1 MRLGSGPAAK
11 ENLMKKM
18 LAFVGLAALT
28 LSSVSAQ
35 TVKIGTIQPITG
47 KIAVYGKAVSQ
58 AVTLAVEEANAK
70 GGVNGK
76 KIELITE
83 DDAFN
88 PDNTVAA
95 FKKLVTKDKVLAVVG
110 ALTSNCTLAI
120 TNLAQAAKIPLITPT
135 STNDKV
141 TDAGNYIFRACYK
154 DSFQGKVVGQF
165 AANTLKAKVAGVLF
179 DKANDYSFGLKS
191 NFEAAFV
198 AAGGKVVSES
208 YTGDTKDFNAQ
219 IANIK
224 AAKPDVI
231 FLPDYYNTVALLS
244 KQLRAAG
251 LTQPLLGADG
261 WDDAIGTGQTELV
274 GSYYSNHYSP
284 DVGTDASKAFVA
296 AYKARWNG
304 ESPNAL
310 AALGYDST
318 KMLIQALIA
327 ADSAK
332 NLNSPGVR
340 DALAAVK
347 GSYVTGNI
355 SFDSTNNPVKSAV
368 VLEIVKGDD
377 GKLAT
382 KYKTTVNP

>member
-1 MRLGSGPAAK
+1 
-11 ENLMKKM
+11 MKKILSV
-18 LAFVGLAALT
+18 LALVALT
-28 LSSVSAQ
+28 LSPVAAQ
-35 TVKIGTIQPITG
+35 TVKIGTIQPLTG
-47 KIAVYGKAVSQ
+47 KIAVYGKTVSQ

-70 GGVNGK
+70 GGINGK

-83 DDAFN
+83 DDSFN

-120 TNLAQAAKIPLITPT
+120 TNLAQSAKIPLITPT

-165 AANTLKAKVAGVLF
+165 AAKDLKAKTAAILF

-191 NFEAAFV
+191 NFEATFT
-198 AAGGKVVSES
+198 AAGGKVVAES

-219 IANIK
+219 IAKIK
-224 AAKPDVI
+224 TAKPDVI
-231 FLPDYYNTVALLS
+231 FLPDYYNTVALIAT
-244 KQLRAAG
+244 QLRAAG

-261 WDDAIGTGQTELV
+261 WDEAVGTGQAELI
-274 GSYYSNHYSP
+274 GSYFSNHYSEET
-284 DVGTDASKAFVA
+284 GSTEIKTFVA
-296 AYKARWNG
+296 AYKARWNDD
-304 ESPNAL
+304 PNAL
-310 AALGYDST
+310 SALGYDAT
-318 KMLIQALIA
+318 RILIEALVA
-327 ADSAK
+327 ADKAGK
-332 NLNSPGVR
+332 LTSPGVR
-340 DALAAVK
+340 DALDNVS

-355 SFDSTNNPVKSAV
+355 SFDKGNPVKSAV
-368 VLEIVKGDD
+368 VLEIVKGAD

-382 KYKTTVNP
+382 KYKATVNP